1 MCWNGVVDTNF
12 PYIDKRKYYSPL
24 YIDRGRKDCSITITL
39 YRERKKEMNK
49 TRTCSKCGKVTKITM
64 KGVTECPKCGTPFKP
79 QTPTARK
86 SK

>member
-1 MCWNGVVDTNF
+1 MIGQVVDTNF
-12 PYIDKRKYYSPL
+12 PYIDKRKYYSLL
-24 YIDRGRKDCSITITL
+24 YIEREGRIILLLLL
-39 YRERKKEMNK
+39 YIEREGETNMNK

-79 QTPTARK
+79 QTPNTRK

>member
-1 MCWNGVVDTNF
+1 
-12 PYIDKRKYYSPL
+12 
-24 YIDRGRKDCSITITL
+24 
-39 YRERKKEMNK
+39 MNK

>member
-1 MCWNGVVDTNF
+1 MVDTNF
-12 PYIDKRKYYSPL
+12 PYIERRVILPL
-24 YIDRGRKDCSITITL
+24 VYIDRGRKDCSITITL

>member
-1 MCWNGVVDTNF
+1 MVDTNF

-24 YIDRGRKDCSITITL
+24 YIDIGRKDCSITITL